1 MTEYRF
7 PDGFWWGSASS
18 APQTE
23 GTVEGDGRGFRRQRI
38 EHPRYWHEQ

>member
-23 GTVEGDGRGFRRQRI
+23 GTVEGDGRGLNAWDL
-38 EHPRYWHEQ
+38 YY